1 VKVLSWEEFVE
12 GRLSSLP
19 FAATI
24 GVFDGLHIGHRELV
38 SRILGK
44 EGLVSVVLTF
54 RENPKRL
61 LTPSTYQGE
70 LSTLDQKLELIESMG
85 ADFCVLIDFSGDFSK
100 LPGRQF
106 LSMLKGSGE
115 FRFLAVGSEFRCG
128 QGLDTNAESIRAFCE
143 GNSIGI
149 ELIHAVRWA
158 GHPVS
163 SSRIRKA
170 ILEGRLD
177 DAASMLGRPYEI
189 DLRGSILSTGGRVA
203 PVGAQARPPRGSYD
217 GCLVY
222 AAEAELPALSVSAQ
236 IDAEGFW
243 SFVSKAD
250 VAGGRRAEGSANEAL
265 KGLGLIRLV
274 SRE

>member
-1 VKVLSWEEFVE
+1 MKVLSWEDLEDGKLS
-12 GRLSSLP
+12 GRS

-44 EGLVSVVLTF
+44 EGLESLVLTF
-54 RENPKRL
+54 RENPKRIL
-61 LTPSTYQGE
+61 SPSTFHGE

-85 ADFCVLIDFSGDFSK
+85 ADICALIDFSGDFSK

-106 LSMLKGSGE
+106 LSMLGKSGD
-115 FRFLAVGSEFRCG
+115 FRFLAVGSDFRCG
-128 QGLDTNAESIRAFCE
+128 RGLDTDAVGIRSFCKE
-143 GNSIGI
+143 HSIGI
-149 ELIHAVRWA
+149 ELIQAVRWA

-170 ILEGRLD
+170 VLDGRLE
-177 DAASMLGRPYEI
+177 DAASMLDRFYEI
-189 DLRGSILSTGGRVA
+189 DLRGASLSSAGRIA
-203 PVGAQARPPRGSYD
+203 TKGAQVRPPSGIYEAS
-217 GCLVY
+217 LVDVSSD
-222 AAEAELPALSVSAQ
+222 LPALPVSAR
-236 IDAEGFW
+236 IDAEGRW
-243 SFVSKAD
+243 SIASKAGVVSYAD
-250 VAGGRRAEGSANEAL
+250 GHEGAVGTP